1 MSGKARRSPSLRR
14 AFGAQVRHIRKFRGL
29 TQVALAATCKLDRTY
44 IGGIER
50 GEQNP
55 SLECIAKIAKSLGVP
70 VARLVAS
77 VDKENAA
84 NIDELP

>member
-1 MSGKARRSPSLRR
+1 MAGKATRGPSVRR
-14 AFGAQVRHIRKFRGL
+14 AFGAQVRHIRKSRGL
-29 TQVALAATCKLDRTY
+29 TQVALGAVCKLDRTY

-70 VARLVAS
+70 AAGLFAE
-77 VDKENAA
+77 VDKES
-84 NIDELP
+84 

>member
-1 MSGKARRSPSLRR
+1 MSGKAKHSPSLRR
-14 AFGAQVRHIRKFRGL
+14 AFGAQVRHIRKSRGL

-70 VARLVAS
+70 VAGLVAD
-77 VDKENAA
+77 VDKANAA
-84 NIDELP
+84 KIKEIP

>member
-1 MSGKARRSPSLRR
+1 MSGKATRSPSLRR
-14 AFGAQVRHIRKFRGL
+14 AFGAQVRHIRKSRGL

-70 VARLVAS
+70 VAGLVAN
-77 VDKENAA
+77 VDQESSAKIN
-84 NIDELP
+84 